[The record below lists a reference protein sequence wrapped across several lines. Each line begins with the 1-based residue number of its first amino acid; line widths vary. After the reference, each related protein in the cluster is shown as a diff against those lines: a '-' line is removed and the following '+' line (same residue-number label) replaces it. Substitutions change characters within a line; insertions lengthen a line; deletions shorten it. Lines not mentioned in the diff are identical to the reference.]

1 MGSKIVLNHLVSL
14 LHQEGRLELTV
25 NLVFLAGLAHKFTC
39 LVIVARE
46 PITGLRRNNVFEIPI
61 EYSL

>member
-1 MGSKIVLNHLVSL
+1 MGSQLVLNHLVSL

-25 NLVFLAGLAHKFTC
+25 NLVFFAGLADKFAC

-46 PITGLRRNNVFEIPI
+46 PITGLRCNNFLKIPI
-61 EYSL
+61 EDSL